1 MSKSDFFGGRGKK
14 SLSKNWGKKQSC
26 LKLPDLPGKSLD
38 SLESDSYYDNQCS
51 CKNKKNG
58 LYCFK
63 SDDKQAGAELYQP
76 QNQLD

>member
-1 MSKSDFFGGRGKK
+1 MSSSAGVNISDAVDRN
-14 SLSKNWGKKQSC
+14 L
-26 LKLPDLPGKSLD
+26 LPGKSLD